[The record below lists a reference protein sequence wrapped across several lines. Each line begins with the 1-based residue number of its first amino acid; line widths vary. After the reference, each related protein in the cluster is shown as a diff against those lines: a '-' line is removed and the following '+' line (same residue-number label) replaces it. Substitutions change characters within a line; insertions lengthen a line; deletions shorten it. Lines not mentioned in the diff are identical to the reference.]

1 MKNTTMDDQTGR
13 TDYVDIGGGRIAYM
27 EVIRKLGGPATIVGQ
42 SFPHSYAS
50 CTFER
55 ELVALRKSALVKWW
69 TLTYG
74 ELPLRSAEA
83 RMDCLAA
90 GDPTAATD

>member
-13 TDYVDIGGGRIAYM
+13 TKYVDIGGGRIAYM

-42 SFPHSYAS
+42 SFP
-50 CTFER
+50 FER
-55 ELVALRKSALVKWW
+55 ELVALRKFALVKWW

-90 GDPTAATD
+90 DDPTAATD